1 MKTVLLKKI
10 LMLCSGLL
18 GVVMMARA
26 QDGFKITG
34 QLGGTLGGEL
44 ILVANSAQGPVQ
56 LGKTVM
62 TNGSFEFTGKVD
74 GMTPAY
80 VLTSEQQPVATIM
93 LENMEYTIVAGETG
107 IEVRGGGEAQLIW
120 NEFEAV
126 NNLVRREQM
135 KMEQEARSAYSSGNQ
150 MKLQALQE
158 QFQKVMEEAQ
168 KKQSALFETHKD
180 SPVAAFMIVSGMGQM
195 DYASLKALYDG
206 LGETARQCLYG
217 QMIAQQVELFKQVE
231 VGSVA
236 PDFTVLTSEGDTV
249 SLHGLEGKVKLIDFW
264 ASWCAPCRAEMP
276 NVKKVYKKF
285 HEAGLAVLGVSI
297 DQKAED
303 WLKALGEERLPWPNA
318 IDQQGQIAS
327 RYLVRA
333 IPHTILLDEN
343 NVIVAKNLRGKELE
357 KKIAELLAK

>member
-1 MKTVLLKKI
+1 MLL
-10 LMLCSGLL
+10 CA
-18 GVVMMARA
+18 VATA
-26 QDGFKITG
+26 QAQEGFRVIG
-34 QLGGTLGGEL
+34 QLGGTLGGDL
-44 ILVANSAQGPVQ
+44 ILAANGPQGMVK
-56 LGKTVM
+56 LDEAAM

-80 VLTSEQQPVATIM
+80 VMTADRQLVATLM
-93 LENMEYTIVAGETG
+93 LENAEYTIVAGETG
-107 IEVRGGGEAQLIW
+107 IEVCGGGEAQRIFG
-120 NEFEAV
+120 EFNAV
-126 NNLVRREQM
+126 NELVRREQM
-135 KMEQEARSAYSSGNQ
+135 KMKQEAQAAYSSGNQ

-158 QFQKVMEEAQ
+158 QFQKVMEEAGKRQ
-168 KKQSALFETHKD
+168 AELFAAYKD
-180 SPVAAFMIVSGMGQM
+180 SPVTAFVIVSGMGQM
-195 DYASLKALYDG
+195 DYASLKALYEG

-217 QMIAQQVELFKQVE
+217 QMIARQIEVVKQVE
-231 VGSVA
+231 VGATA

-249 SLHGLEGKVKLIDFW
+249 SLHALPGKVKLIDFW

-327 RYLVRA
+327 HYLVRA
-333 IPHTILLDEN
+333 IPHMILLDGN
-343 NVIVAKNLRGKELE
+343 NVIVAKNLRGKELSD
-357 KKIAELLAK
+357 KIAELLAKQTNVTWNN